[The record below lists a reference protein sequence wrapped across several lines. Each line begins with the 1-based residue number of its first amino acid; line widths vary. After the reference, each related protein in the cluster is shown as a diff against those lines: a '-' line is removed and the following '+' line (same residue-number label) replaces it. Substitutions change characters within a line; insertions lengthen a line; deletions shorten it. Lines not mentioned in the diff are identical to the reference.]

1 MPPTPPIDGG
11 CGGITG
17 RATGGV
23 ITGGNVGGGVT
34 GGNCGGCGGIT
45 GGGVTG
51 GIICGRDLSSNLC
64 IDKKSSLGFSRG
76 NLSNGSGSLS
86 GKGKTGCGGTKGVA
100 IGLGAIGSKFSN
112 NPLFL
117 NILFKN
123 AIFNSS
129 FPDNLQKTSSTYRCF

>member
-1 MPPTPPIDGG
+1 MRVDIFKKLGTKDQYEYLRNLNYQP
-11 CGGITG
+11 
-17 RATGGV
+17 
-23 ITGGNVGGGVT
+23 
-34 GGNCGGCGGIT
+34 
-45 GGGVTG
+45 
-51 GIICGRDLSSNLC
+51 SNLPNVSVHYGDVRAIC

-86 GKGKTGCGGTKGVA
+86 GKGKTGCGGTNGVT
-100 IGLGAIGSKFSN
+100 IGRGLIGSKMGASGSLPKFSN
-112 NPLFL
+112 KPLFL